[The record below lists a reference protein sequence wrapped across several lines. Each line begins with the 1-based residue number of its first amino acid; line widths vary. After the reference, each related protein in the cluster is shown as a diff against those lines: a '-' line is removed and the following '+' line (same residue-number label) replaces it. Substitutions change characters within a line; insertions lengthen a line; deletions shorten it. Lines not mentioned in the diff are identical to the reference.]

1 MTIYGLVGKSG
12 TGKSFQ
18 APEVCRSRGIPA
30 IIDDGLFIYSNA
42 VEAGHSAKRDENKMT
57 AIKTA
62 IFNNEEHRASV
73 AQRIREVN
81 PESILVLGTS
91 EGMINKICSR
101 LEIPE
106 PSEMIHIEDIV
117 DSDAIRTALRQRREL
132 GKHVIPVPA
141 VAIKEQFSGY
151 LLMPLR
157 MLRKRNA
164 YKTENIEKSVV
175 RPTYSY
181 LGTFEISNKAVREI
195 VEITCDRDEFV
206 SEVSKCNVIS
216 DDDGV
221 SISLGIICHR
231 VENIPAHV
239 TELQRRIHDA
249 VDVMTAFNI
258 KSTDIAVRGMLP
270 RTRAPRRNRGRSNA
284 V

>member
-18 APEVCRSRGIPA
+18 APEVCRSRKIPA
-30 IIDDGLFIYSNA
+30 IIDDGLFIYRNA

-62 IFNNEEHRASV
+62 IFNNEDHRFSV
-73 AQRIREVN
+73 ARRIRDVQ

-91 EGMINKICSR
+91 EGMILRICNR

-106 PSEMIHIEDIV
+106 PVEMIHIEDIV
-117 DSDAIRTALRQRREL
+117 DSDAIKTALRQRREL

-157 MLRKRNA
+157 IFRRKNA
-164 YKTENIEKSVV
+164 NKTEHIEKSVV

-195 VEITCDRDEFV
+195 VEITCSRYEFV
-206 SEVSKCNVIS
+206 SEVSKCSIIS
-216 DDDGV
+216 DEDGV
-221 SISLGIICHR
+221 TILLGIICHR

-239 TELQRRIHDA
+239 IELQKRIHRA
-249 VDVMTAFNI
+249 VEDMTAFNI

-270 RTRAPRRNRGRSNA
+270 RGRAPRRK
-284 V
+284 